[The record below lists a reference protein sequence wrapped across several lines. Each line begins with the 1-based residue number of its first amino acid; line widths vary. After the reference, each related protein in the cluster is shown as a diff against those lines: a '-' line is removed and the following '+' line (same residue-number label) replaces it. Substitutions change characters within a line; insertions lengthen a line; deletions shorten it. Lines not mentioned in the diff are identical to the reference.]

1 MIGII
6 YGIVVGNI
14 GNVFEIDKIIG
25 VIIIVRKLDR
35 EIIFYYCLIVSVID

>member
-35 EIIFYYCLIVSVID
+35 EIIVYYCLIVSVID